1 MKMAAVVYNVI
12 YKGRDNTLALQL
24 SSTDELGVVT
34 YPDLADSVT
43 KIDLILKGYCYDSTD
58 YPTAFNFATEGDLGI
73 LILKLGLITDL
84 QVVKDS
90 AAEIIIYDAS
100 NPEGIVWGTL
110 PIKVIQ
116 LVGADPGI

>member
-1 MKMAAVVYNVI
+1 MAVTYNVV

-43 KIDLILKGYCYDSTD
+43 NIDLILKGVCYSSSD
-58 YPTAFNFATEGDLGI
+58 YGTAFDFTTEGDLGI
-73 LILKLGLITDL
+73 LILKLGLIPDL

-90 AAEIIIYDAS
+90 AAEIITYDAS
-100 NPEGIVWGTL
+100 NAEGVVWGTI
-110 PIKVIQ
+110 PIKVIE
-116 LVGADPGI
+116 LVGIDPVPVP